1 MRVDQLYDVL
11 LSPVFSE
18 KATSGAELRKYVFK
32 ILDSANKH
40 QVSMAVEKIFNVK
53 VSKVNIINLPAK
65 KKIFKQRKGVRSGFK
80 KAVVTL
86 EPGHSLDLMVS

>member
-1 MRVDQLYDVL
+1 VRIDQLYDVL
-11 LSPVFSE
+11 LTPVFSE
-18 KATSGAELRKYVFK
+18 KATAGAELRKYVFK
-32 ILDSANKH
+32 IVENANKG

-53 VSKVNIINLPAK
+53 VSKVNIINIPAK
-65 KKIFKQRKGVRSGFK
+65 KKVFKQMKGVRSGFK